1 MSSILHPLYIILIF
15 ACCHTALS
23 ETQATAPTE
32 TEAES
37 LSIAGLE
44 DNERPLKYMFS
55 TDRLN
60 VALSYSALFQGAIG
74 DGESG
79 GSGELSLS
87 GHWTFVGEEYPSRLL
102 ERIGAERDGLL
113 ALKFRL
119 RHRHALLENSAAELG
134 ANIGAILGTT
144 DGFSDSGF
152 EIPDLYIQHIFHD
165 GRIELRYGQL
175 SVESRLDS
183 HALRGAKKAFL
194 NRVFST
200 NPTVAFPRFGA
211 GATARWQINDHF
223 DLTYALTQ
231 VQASKTGAQVDF
243 DLNSGNLFTAIQP
256 GFTWRGDGTEN
267 HIQAMFW
274 GSDSTEDFGEDYG
287 FSCGFEHHF
296 DDNEKSL
303 FTRFSNSNGS
313 QTDLNKMAVIGFG
326 SNMREND
333 LLGFGV
339 GAGQSSDSSDIQ
351 GVFET
356 FYRYQGPFNIQI
368 TPNVQLLVGD
378 GLRKDFAMVLGLRG
392 HIEF

>member
-1 MSSILHPLYIILIF
+1 M
-15 ACCHTALS
+15 S
-23 ETQATAPTE
+23 ETQATAPTGVE
-32 TEAES
+32 GES

-44 DNERPLKYMFS
+44 DNELPLKYIFS

-74 DGESG
+74 DSESG
-79 GSGELSLS
+79 GSGELSLA
-87 GHWTFVGEEYPSRLL
+87 GRWTFVGEEYPSRLL
-102 ERIGAERDGLL
+102 ERIGGERDGLL

-119 RHRHALLENSAAELG
+119 RHRHALLENSAAEL
-134 ANIGAILGTT
+134 ANNIGAILGTT

-152 EIPDLYIQHIFHD
+152 EIPDLYIQHILHD

-211 GATARWQINDHF
+211 GATARWQINDNF

-243 DLNSGNLFTAIQP
+243 DLNSGNIFTAIQP
-256 GFTWRGDGTEN
+256 GFTWLGDGTEN

-274 GSDSTEDFGEDYG
+274 GSDSTEEREEDYG

-303 FTRFSNSNGS
+303 FARFSNSNGS
-313 QTDLNKMAVIGFG
+313 QTDLNKMAVVGFG

-333 LLGFGV
+333 FLGFGV
-339 GAGQSSDSSDIQ
+339 GAGQSSDTADIQ

-356 FYRYQGPFNIQI
+356 LYRYQGPFNIQI
-368 TPNVQLLVGD
+368 TPNAQLLVGD
-378 GLRKDFAMVLGLRG
+378 GLRKNFAMVVGLRG